1 MGSHRGAGALPDLDV
16 PLAASTVELTMTDKL
31 PETTA
36 SEAPAAERDRH
47 GLPLDTRRGFVER
60 LAKTAALPVVLPLM
74 LSMSTAALA

>member
-1 MGSHRGAGALPDLDV
+1 
-16 PLAASTVELTMTDKL
+16 MTDKL
-31 PETTA
+31 PD
-36 SEAPAAERDRH
+36 SISPPAPEAERDQH